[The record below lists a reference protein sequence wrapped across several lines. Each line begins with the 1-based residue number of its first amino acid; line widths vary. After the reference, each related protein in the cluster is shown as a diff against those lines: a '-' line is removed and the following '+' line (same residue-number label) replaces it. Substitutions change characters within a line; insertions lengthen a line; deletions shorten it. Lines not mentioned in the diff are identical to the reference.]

1 MALSEILGK
10 TAAALSA
17 VAVSMVFAVAGA
29 VPAAADPG
37 ICVSGPWGY
46 ASACVKR
53 ARMGRRKAFWLTDCR
68 PALPSAPR
76 RVAHPGIPDASLRS
90 RESRTAS
97 LALRSLPGASVPARR
112 HKARSA

>member
-53 ARMGRRKAFWLTDCR
+53 ARMGRLG
-68 PALPSAPR
+68 PSLGR
-76 RVAHPGIPDASLRS
+76 RGGKTAGATVTTKVKTTSVA
-90 RESRTAS
+90 
-97 LALRSLPGASVPARR
+97 
-112 HKARSA
+112 